1 MCSNHIYILD
11 ILARVNVNLDG
22 RRELMQEIDAVELD
36 EGPIGIDVDNG
47 TNNESNLSTF
57 DAVRTVTDR
66 SFKTVARLRKVDA
79 TFKDLFDLFI

>member
-1 MCSNHIYILD
+1 
-11 ILARVNVNLDG
+11 
-22 RRELMQEIDAVELD
+22 MQEIDAVELD